1 MSQMVS
7 SKKAA
12 QILGKPEGTLR
23 YWRNTGR
30 GPIWYKMEGSIMY
43 DTDDLDAFKR
53 QCIRVPSVR
62 AEVEAHSAG

>member
-12 QILGKPEGTLR
+12 QVLGKPEGTLR
-23 YWRNTGR
+23 YWRNIGR

-43 DTDDLDAFKR
+43 DTDDLEAFKR

-62 AEVEAHSAG
+62 ADVEAHSAS